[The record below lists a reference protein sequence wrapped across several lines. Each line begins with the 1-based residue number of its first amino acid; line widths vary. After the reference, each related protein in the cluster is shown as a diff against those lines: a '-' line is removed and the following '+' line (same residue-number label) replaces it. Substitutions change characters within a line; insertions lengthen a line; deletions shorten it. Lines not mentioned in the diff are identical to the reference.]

1 MYDARTNLSQQVVTS
16 VREAPGQEGFRD
28 DHSALRPAG
37 RSAQPRQGDHRLR
50 SVGSGRAELP
60 GTGAGISLAAKVMNK
75 DMEPDALPPLP
86 PFNYH
91 GYLPEGVHDTTFEQL
106 RARLVLSIRSGSAL
120 WERLQEFL
128 RWAACDRLIFPCLHR
143 RRVHHEQDA
152 AGGHRRDF
160 ADARAVWCGGL
171 CRDGAVFRQG
181 DRHDLHEY
189 SVHLHFWCEG
199 FPGGLSDF
207 RRFFQYLRPQ
217 DAAPLGLREG
227 ARKGIVR
234 IKL

>member
-1 MYDARTNLSQQVVTS
+1 
-16 VREAPGQEGFRD
+16 
-28 DHSALRPAG
+28 
-37 RSAQPRQGDHRLR
+37 
-50 SVGSGRAELP
+50 
-60 GTGAGISLAAKVMNK
+60 
-75 DMEPDALPPLP
+75 MEPDAPPPLP

-91 GYLPEGVHDTTFEQL
+91 GYLPEGVYDTTLGEL
-106 RARLVLSIRSGSAL
+106 HRRLAINPKRIML

-128 RWAACDRLIFPCLHR
+128 QWAMATGHFSHAYIDGGFITSKSSPEDIDVILQTRASYGSEAF
-143 RRVHHEQDA
+143 A
-152 AGGHRRDF
+152 AMEPFF
-160 ADARAVWCGGL
+160 AVGMDSIYTN
-171 CRDGAVFRQG
+171 
-181 DRHDLHEY
+181 Y

>member
-1 MYDARTNLSQQVVTS
+1 
-16 VREAPGQEGFRD
+16 
-28 DHSALRPAG
+28 
-37 RSAQPRQGDHRLR
+37 
-50 SVGSGRAELP
+50 
-60 GTGAGISLAAKVMNK
+60 
-75 DMEPDALPPLP
+75 MEPDELPPLP

-91 GYLPEGVHDTTFEQL
+91 GYLPEGVHDTTFDQL
-106 RARLVLSIRSGSAL
+106 HTRCVFNPERIIL

-128 RWAACDRLIFPCLHR
+128 RCAVATNAFSHAYIDGGFITNKSIPEDIDVILQTRAAYGAQAF
-143 RRVHHEQDA
+143 A
-152 AGGHRRDF
+152 AMEPFF
-160 ADARAVWCGGL
+160 AKGIDTIYAT
-171 CRDGAVFRQG
+171 
-181 DRHDLHEY
+181 Y

>member
-1 MYDARTNLSQQVVTS
+1 
-16 VREAPGQEGFRD
+16 
-28 DHSALRPAG
+28 
-37 RSAQPRQGDHRLR
+37 
-50 SVGSGRAELP
+50 
-60 GTGAGISLAAKVMNK
+60 
-75 DMEPDALPPLP
+75 MEPDAPPPLP

-91 GYLPEGVHDTTFEQL
+91 GFLPEGVHDTTLDPL
-106 RARLVLSIRSGSAL
+106 RERMVFNPKRTIL

-128 RWAACDRLIFPCLHR
+128 RWA
-143 RRVHHEQDA
+143 DA
-152 AGGHRRDF
+152 TQTFSYAYIDGGFITNKSSPEDIDVILQTRALYGAHAF
-160 ADARAVWCGGL
+160 AAMEPFFAVGI
-171 CRDGAVFRQG
+171 DTIYTK
-181 DRHDLHEY
+181 Y

-199 FPGGLSDF
+199 FPGGMSDF

>member
-1 MYDARTNLSQQVVTS
+1 M
-16 VREAPGQEGFRD
+16 
-28 DHSALRPAG
+28 
-37 RSAQPRQGDHRLR
+37 QPD
-50 SVGSGRAELP
+50 V
-60 GTGAGISLAAKVMNK
+60 
-75 DMEPDALPPLP
+75 PLP

-91 GYLPEGVHDTTFEQL
+91 GYLPEGVHETTLTQL
-106 RARLVLSIRSGSAL
+106 RDRFVINPRRMHLWQRL
-120 WERLQEFL
+120 EEFL
-128 RWAACDRLIFPCLHR
+128 S
-143 RRVHHEQDA
+143 
-152 AGGHRRDF
+152 
-160 ADARAVWCGGL
+160 RAVATNYFSHVYIDGGFITNKPAPDDIDVIL
-171 CRDGAVFRQG
+171 QTHAAYGPEVFAAMEPFFAEG
-181 DRHDLHEY
+181 LEVIHERY